1 VTPPWRG
8 CRARVKKCNE
18 HSDLHQS
25 PISFDFDLADALLS
39 IGSAFTQEGYRLARN
54 GVESRMMAQGIN
66 PEKLIYLLFKW
77 GWRGPVALALVIFGI
92 WLLSEWTK

>member
-1 VTPPWRG
+1 
-8 CRARVKKCNE
+8 
-18 HSDLHQS
+18 
-25 PISFDFDLADALLS
+25 
-39 IGSAFTQEGYRLARN
+39 
-54 GVESRMMAQGIN
+54 MAQGIN